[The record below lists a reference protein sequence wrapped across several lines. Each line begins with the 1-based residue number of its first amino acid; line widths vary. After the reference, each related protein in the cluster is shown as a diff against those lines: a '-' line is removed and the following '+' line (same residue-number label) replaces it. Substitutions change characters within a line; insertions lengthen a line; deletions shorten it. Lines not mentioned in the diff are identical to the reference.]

1 MAIIAS
7 IKKQLNIT
15 IQKNEPLPLLLK
27 PRPATPQ
34 GTESGQALDANIR
47 RTAYKTTS
55 VISQDET
62 AISSLINDSTSQ
74 KDSMNI
80 SQDETAI
87 SSLINDSTS
96 QKDSMKK
103 TQPPGPFVNGYES
116 HINRISKG
124 IKITKL
130 DTHVE
135 KLKQNGKGEE
145 KRSK

>member
-74 KDSMNI
+74 KDSM
-80 SQDETAI
+80 
-87 SSLINDSTS
+87 
-96 QKDSMKK
+96 KK